1 MSTKLLFVFMSIA
14 AFLSIISFFQV
25 NSYLA
30 DRKKWNGLFKVL
42 GVVFLAVAVFFLVKV
57 IGQSGTGIGADGK

>member
-25 NSYLA
+25 NSALA

-42 GVVFLAVAVFFLVKV
+42 GVVFAAVAVYFLFQV
-57 IGQSGTGIGADGK
+57 IGQSGTGIDDE